1 MSFILT
7 FFLPKSQIKRKNDRH
22 SSMAQNWA
30 ISNEIFKLK
39 IVLQYVNQV

>member
-7 FFLPKSQIKRKNDRH
+7 FFLPESHIKRKNDCH

-30 ISNEIFKLK
+30 TSSENFKLK